1 MYLEHFSLKDQ
12 PFRTAPEGSAVF
24 MSQQH
29 SKAFVYM
36 DSSAWSPESFVVIS
50 GEVGSGKTTLLKK
63 LMHSID
69 KNLKLIHIPYTNL
82 EAADLFYLIARQA
95 GIEIQDNNK
104 IAMMFAI
111 RDYLASMTRRR
122 IPVVLAVDEAQNL
135 SFENL
140 EDIRMLAGLEDGSGA
155 MMRVILLGQPELREA
170 INAIPQLA
178 QRVKLHFHL
187 HGLSEE
193 ETGRYIAHRLHVSG
207 YRGTPLFEGELI
219 SRIYQISRGIPRL
232 INKICDGLMLCA
244 YAEGRSHIEP
254 NDIEEIRDDIM
265 ASDIAQTQDDV
276 VSTTAQVARQGDNS
290 EALERI
296 ASSLERLE
304 QRFEQFF
311 NRIDRKDSKQ

>member
-95 GIEIQDNNK
+95 GIEVQDSNK
-104 IAMMFAI
+104 IAMLFSI
-111 RDYLASMTRRR
+111 RDYLASMARRR

-187 HGLSEE
+187 NGLSEE

-207 YRGTPLFEGELI
+207 YRGAPLFEGELNR
-219 SRIYQISRGIPRL
+219 RIFETSRGIPRL

-244 YAEGRSHIEP
+244 FAEGRSHIEP
-254 NDIEEIRDDIM
+254 NDIDEIRDDIM
-265 ASDIAQTQDDV
+265 ASDITQTQEEV
-276 VSTTAQVARQGDNS
+276 VSSAAQAVSQQQNGD
-290 EALERI
+290 ALERI

-304 QRFEQFF
+304 KNFEHFF
-311 NRIDRKDSKQ
+311 NRIDRKDSNQ